1 MIDGFLW
8 LLHDIDNTVLA
19 AECYVSNIINRGCST
34 RKKWANQEFT
44 NVNWILFPMN
54 LSSDHWTL
62 LVSYSS
68 YIQYSRWAGVLCQV
82 PYSKLGVVGC
92 LCNEMFFKSACQPE
106 TKFPN
111 VLSAKFNYIFPLNSL
126 STIFLQLYGG

>member
-19 AECYVSNIINRGCST
+19 AECYVSNKINRGCST

-92 LCNEMFFKSACQPE
+92 LCNEMFFKFACQSE
-106 TKFPN
+106 T
-111 VLSAKFNYIFPLNSL
+111 KFNYIFPLNSF
-126 STIFLQLYGG
+126 STIFLKLYGG

>member
-62 LVSYSS
+62 LVSYSM
-68 YIQYSRWAGVLCQV
+68 IFNIVDGLVYSVRYPTLSWVWWGVCAMKCFLNLHVNLKQ
-82 PYSKLGVVGC
+82 SFQ
-92 LCNEMFFKSACQPE
+92 MFCRQNLITFSHL
-106 TKFPN
+106 THF
-111 VLSAKFNYIFPLNSL
+111 
-126 STIFLQLYGG
+126 QLFF